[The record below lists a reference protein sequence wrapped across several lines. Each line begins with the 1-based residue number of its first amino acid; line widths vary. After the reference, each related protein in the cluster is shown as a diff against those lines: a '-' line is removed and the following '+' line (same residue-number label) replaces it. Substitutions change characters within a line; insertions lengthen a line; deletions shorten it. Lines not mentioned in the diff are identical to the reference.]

1 MFIEIAACRSRRKFE
16 WSMPSWEQW
25 PQPKMNC
32 DGFYNIKK
40 IIMKKVEYEIFKCLL
55 KI

>member
-25 PQPKMNC
+25 PQPKMNSN
-32 DGFYNIKK
+32 DLYK
-40 IIMKKVEYEIFKCLL
+40 IIYVIS
-55 KI
+55 